1 MNSKET
7 GWTNSGALPSV
18 ETWCAARDATGSRLV
33 FGAGTEKTHTAA
45 SSGSGQSFAPGC
57 CLAALLPRSLPCPAP
72 RPHAR
77 AAGSRAG
84 RASGAGGQPHRAP
97 RRWQSSPQRRP
108 AAASGA
114 RYAQRLW
121 SPRRR
126 AGLLLPPLPLLCS
139 EGLRTHHQPP
149 SPPPWTRRSA

>member
-57 CLAALLPRSLPCPAP
+57 CLAALLPLFTALPSPPPPRTRSW
-72 RPHAR
+72 
-77 AAGSRAG
+77 
-84 RASGAGGQPHRAP
+84 QP
-97 RRWQSSPQRRP
+97 RRQSLWSWRTATQSPPPLAEQP
-108 AAASGA
+108 AAAPSGC
-114 RYAQRLW
+114 QRRQIRAAAVEPASLGW
-121 SPRRR
+121 ASP
-126 AGLLLPPLPLLCS
+126 PHLPLLRS